1 MQVFDRR
8 LHRQFWRGEVLL
20 TRTINGGLDNMS
32 YGLGNF
38 TVLVLCC
45 ELKLFWLG

>member
-8 LHRQFWRGEVLL
+8 LHRHFGRGEVLL

-32 YGLGNF
+32 YVIWTWQLH
-38 TVLVLCC
+38 LVLD
-45 ELKLFWLG
+45 LVLSLL

>member
-20 TRTINGGLDNMS
+20 TRTINGGIDNMPN
-32 YGLGNF
+32 GLGNF
-38 TVLVLCC
+38 TC
-45 ELKLFWLG
+45 LGTLSKTVFVVS

>member
-1 MQVFDRR
+1 MQVFDMR

-38 TVLVLCC
+38 TWYFVVS
-45 ELKLFWLG
+45 